1 VRRKRVAEVSAP
13 SACDT
18 MRRPHCAFTQ
28 PPNYVNQR
36 YTVESTQAAPSDSD
50 SDYDHD
56 AWDPHDR
63 TGGGVPAASWN
74 DRLGR
79 IARLEQCMNDVRA
92 ELAGAMTPRAS

>member
-1 VRRKRVAEVSAP
+1 MAEVSAP
-13 SACDT
+13 SACET

-28 PPNYVNQR
+28 QANYVNQR